1 MLDILNKL
9 YNWFNRRNIVDYH
22 FDIEYP
28 EYTSKELIDRFK
40 DTISKATVVK
50 KEKERAV
57 NQSVLVNKGTLS
69 SSYQGYQG
77 YQGHQVLMGYQ
88 GYQGSQGHQV
98 LMGYQGY
105 QGSQGH
111 QVLMGYQGYQGS
123 QGALKQEP
131 TVNAEIKS
139 MVDYAIH
146 TSIIIPKYYGSWEI
160 KTKLS
165 GYVPLVG
172 VIDKESAYKYFAD
185 PLNEWH
191 LGYLIHH
198 CKPDLQKVFENHPLL
213 ASNLN

>member
-77 YQGHQVLMGYQ
+77 YQGHQG
-88 GYQGSQGHQV
+88 
-98 LMGYQGY
+98 
-105 QGSQGH
+105 
-111 QVLMGYQGYQGS
+111 LMGYQGYQGS

-165 GYVPLVG
+165 GYVPLVD
-172 VIDKESAYKYFAD
+172 VIDKQSAYKYFAD